1 MSPLPSKTFQDMLDQ
16 LDLKQEA
23 MKISESM
30 DTPYYQQSDKQHKL
44 LIEIYPKTEG
54 LLRTM

>member
-23 MKISESM
+23 MKISESI
-30 DTPYYQQSDKQHKL
+30 DTKYDQRYDKHHKL
-44 LIEIYPKTEG
+44 LID
-54 LLRTM
+54 